1 MDEVTVLLTF
11 MGSERSNIA
20 TTGVTHEKYLPTPG
34 LLRSK
39 SGVSGF
45 YSPVRQNDSPLTRE
59 NDSHAQFTPSE
70 MVRAGII
77 SLAGYKTKPRVWLAC
92 CTLHLWSQFYRHAR
106 NLCQANAFIPS
117 RRL

>member
-45 YSPVRQNDSPLTRE
+45 YSPR
-59 NDSHAQFTPSE
+59 TPE
-70 MVRAGII
+70 R
-77 SLAGYKTKPRVWLAC
+77 L
-92 CTLHLWSQFYRHAR
+92 
-106 NLCQANAFIPS
+106 PS
-117 RRL
+117 NTGE